1 MLDDDALIYAVA
13 REDGSCPD
21 DVVGIDG
28 QDRLLSLH
36 VLYGALWYQHGL
48 RTRADTDA
56 DAHELARQHRVIG
69 ITECRL
75 HFQRAGLRVDAVQ
88 RVLDAAAER
97 RRAAVAR
104 HELDRERRAGVLEQR
119 QFRLAHLKTH
129 PDGIE
134 RHDRRQRLR

>member
-1 MLDDDALIYAVA
+1 MTMAKIGLSMKNLAIGSPFDRDARAGSYFLQTVHDDGVTRPQSLLDDDALIYAVA

-56 DAHELARQHRVIG
+56 DAHELAR
-69 ITECRL
+69 
-75 HFQRAGLRVDAVQ
+75 
-88 RVLDAAAER
+88 
-97 RRAAVAR
+97 
-104 HELDRERRAGVLEQR
+104 
-119 QFRLAHLKTH
+119 
-129 PDGIE
+129 
-134 RHDRRQRLR
+134 